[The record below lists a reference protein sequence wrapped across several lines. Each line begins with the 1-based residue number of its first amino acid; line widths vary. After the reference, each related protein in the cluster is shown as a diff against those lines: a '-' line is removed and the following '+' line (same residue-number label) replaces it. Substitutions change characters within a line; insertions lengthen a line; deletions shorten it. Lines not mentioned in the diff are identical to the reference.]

1 MSVVFKK
8 KTNKVNDKITPDFV
22 PMIRIVFW
30 NSMGFF
36 FFWFLIPFATTQLLA
51 ATPTELGFSFAGQT
65 FGGLISA
72 PIVGYL
78 SDKISKKL
86 LVLLGSFGRG
96 AAYII
101 LYFGIIIS
109 SLPVFIIGLFTL
121 GFFVGLFWS
130 PLDALVSQKSDKTYR
145 SSAFG
150 MEAGMIGRGNLVGS
164 LLSFLIFGLATFL
177 TPDNLFIVYTP
188 LILFAASNIY
198 AGIIFMKKVD
208 ESLTYDDY
216 IGIHNEKEIVKEISN
231 QQNSSF
237 HDFNEKKKLRKHFG
251 LFLGF
256 IILILAFLTS
266 NINQTIGP
274 PFYQRYLMDDL
285 KIINGLIIMFIYFP
299 SQIISLLLAPRM
311 GKFADK
317 INPTIGIAVVSG
329 LGSLVT
335 YFIIISTNGIEFSI
349 FLLADSTFAW
359 AGNLVLQN
367 VLSRISKDHR
377 GKIFGS
383 ARWISFLGAIIGP
396 IIGGFLYE
404 YVAHTAPFFVS
415 IFVELSVIPLYIFAI
430 RLLRPYMAEKLEREI
445 EKTIDIHYVE

>member
-1 MSVVFKK
+1 
-8 KTNKVNDKITPDFV
+8 
-22 PMIRIVFW
+22 MIRIVFW

-36 FFWFLIPFATTQLLA
+36 FFWFLIPYATTQLLG
-51 ATPTELGFSFAGQT
+51 ATGTELGFSFAGQT

-78 SDKISKKL
+78 SDRISKKL

-96 AAYII
+96 IAYII
-101 LYFGIIIS
+101 LYFGIIVS
-109 SLPVFIIGLFTL
+109 SLPLFIIGLFTL

-150 MEAGMIGRGNLVGS
+150 MQAGMLGRGNLVGS
-164 LLSFLIFGLATFL
+164 ILSFLIFGLASFFVS
-177 TPDNLFIVYTP
+177 DNLFIIYSP

-198 AGIIFMKKVD
+198 AGIIFKIKVD
-208 ESLTYDDY
+208 ESLTYEDYKGENEANYLDD
-216 IGIHNEKEIVKEISN
+216 EVSN
-231 QQNSSF
+231 RHSSTLQEL
-237 HDFNEKKKLRKHFG
+237 DGKSRMKMPFG
-251 LFLGF
+251 LFIGF
-256 IILILAFLTS
+256 IILILAFMTS
-266 NINQTIGP
+266 NINQTIGV
-274 PFYQRYLMDDL
+274 PFYQRYLIDDL
-285 KIINGLIIMFIYFP
+285 NITNGLIIMIIYFP

-317 INPTIGIAVVSG
+317 INPAIGIGIVSG

-349 FLLADSTFAW
+349 LLLADSTFAW

-367 VLSRISKDHR
+367 VLSRISKNHR

-404 YVAHTAPFFVS
+404 YLAHTAPFYLS

-430 RLLRPYMAEKLEREI
+430 RLLRPYMAEKLEREV
-445 EKTIDIHYVE
+445 EKPLDIHYVE

>member
-1 MSVVFKK
+1 MSVVFTK
-8 KTNKVNDKITPDFV
+8 KTKKINDKITPDFV

-36 FFWFLIPFATTQLLA
+36 FFWFLIPYATTQLLE
-51 ATPTELGFSFAGQT
+51 ATGTELGLSFAGQT

-78 SDKISKKL
+78 TDKISKKL

-96 AAYII
+96 IAYII

-109 SLPVFIIGLFTL
+109 SLPIFVIGLFTL

-150 MEAGMIGRGNLVGS
+150 MEAGMLGRGNLVGS
-164 LLSFLIFGLATFL
+164 ILSFLIFGLASFFV
-177 TPDNLFIVYTP
+177 PDNLFLVYSP
-188 LILFAASNIY
+188 LILFAVSNIY
-198 AGIIFMKKVD
+198 AGIIFKIKVD
-208 ESLTYDDY
+208 ESLTYEDY
-216 IGIHNEKEIVKEISN
+216 NGSHTENDLNGALSNKQSSISE
-231 QQNSSF
+231 
-237 HDFNEKKKLRKHFG
+237 DLGRKKRTKMSFG
-251 LFLGF
+251 LLIGF
-256 IILILAFLTS
+256 IVLILAFMTS
-266 NINQTIGP
+266 NINQTIGV
-274 PFYQRYLMDDL
+274 PFYQRYLIDDL
-285 KIINGLIIMFIYFP
+285 KITNGLIIMIIYFP

-317 INPTIGIAVVSG
+317 INPSIGIAIVSG

-349 FLLADSTFAW
+349 LLLADSTFAW

-367 VLSRISKDHR
+367 VLSRISKSNR

-396 IIGGFLYE
+396 IIGGFLYDNI
-404 YVAHTAPFFVS
+404 AHTAPFYLS
-415 IFVELSVIPLYIFAI
+415 IFVELSVIPLYISSI
-430 RLLRPYMAEKLEREI
+430 KLLRPYMAEKLKREV
-445 EKTIDIHYVE
+445 EKSMDIHFVE